1 MNVKIPVADDFNLFN
16 IMKFKPFFFFFGD
29 APVRT
34 VLYKGKLVGLEFFQ
48 DSGFLSVNI
57 DGDVDKKGAGFLKD
71 RIAYCL
77 GIREELSDFYTIV
90 RDDKVLCKH
99 YDAIYGN
106 RLLSAFSD
114 FEAAVSIICSQNV
127 SFRQYKA
134 MVRKIVDAY
143 GEGVYFPGPEQ
154 ILERPDVLSKCCG
167 VGYRDRFIVDMCKCF
182 RFRDKTDLM
191 RMSEVRG
198 FGQYSM
204 DIFRLFQLRDYGY
217 FYVDRLIGKI
227 FRSFYGAEL
236 LNDFEVRSFGK
247 RKFGKFAGLAE
258 VYLQKFLC
266 DNR

>member
-1 MNVKIPVADDFNLFN
+1 MIVKVPVAEDFNLSR
-16 IMKFKPFFFFFGD
+16 IIRFKPFFFFFGD

-34 VLYKGKLVGLEFFQ
+34 VIYQDKPVLLEFFQ
-48 DSGFLSVNI
+48 D
-57 DGDVDKKGAGFLKD
+57 GDHLQIKIGADIGTKGAGFLKE
-71 RIAYCL
+71 RISYCF
-77 GIREELSDFYTIV
+77 GISEDYSDFYTMA
-90 RDDKVLCKH
+90 RDDAVLSRH
-99 YDAIYGN
+99 YDAIHGN

-134 MVRKIVDAY
+134 MVKNIVDAY
-143 GEGVYFPGPEQ
+143 GNGAYFPGPEQ
-154 ILERPDVLSKCCG
+154 ILKNADMLSACG
-167 VGYRDRFIVDMCKCF
+167 VGYRDKFILDMCRYF

-191 RMSEVRG
+191 KMSEVLG

-204 DIFRLFQLRDYGY
+204 DIFRLFQLREYEY
-217 FYVDRLIGKI
+217 FYVDRLIKKI
-227 FRSFYGAEL
+227 FHKSYGAEL
-236 LNDFEVRSFGK
+236 LNDFEVRSFAK